1 MFTDILS
8 EELIKVGLE
17 SQDKEEAFEELL
29 SLLVH
34 AGKIQDFDEALNALL
49 ERESQQS
56 TGIGEGLGVP
66 HGRLPNLD
74 GIVGAMGISKDGVEF
89 ESIDGQPVHV
99 VFLLLAEQGK
109 PGETLQVLA
118 EFARLFSNKALYQ
131 DLCKAKT
138 PKAVLECLKHAEIQ
152 ES

>member
-1 MFTDILS
+1 MFTDILN
-8 EELIKVGLE
+8 EQLIKVGLE
-17 SQDKEEAFEELL
+17 SRDKEEAFEELL
-29 SLLVH
+29 SLLVQ
-34 AGKIQDFDEALNALL
+34 AGKIQDFDEALQALL
-49 ERESQQS
+49 DREAQQS

-66 HGRLPNLD
+66 HGRLPDLD
-74 GIVGAMGISKDGVEF
+74 GVVGAMGISKEGVAF
-89 ESIDGQPVHV
+89 ESIDGEPVHV

-131 DLCKAKT
+131 DLCEAKT
-138 PKAVLECLKHAEIQ
+138 PKDVMDCLKQAEIQ